1 LCHQYRIPMLFQY
14 FREEPLLFCVLIVF
28 ALAAF
33 IQLVF
38 YWGIF
43 ASLAFRRKK
52 SYDDSPDQPVS
63 VVICARNEYRNL
75 AANLPLILQQDYP
88 EFEVVVVND
97 NSDDDSNYLLKDFEL
112 EYKNLK
118 IVTIT
123 QTLNFF
129 SGKKFPLSIGIKSAK
144 NELLLLTDADCK
156 PRSSQWLRQMQRNF
170 TPGTE
175 IVLGYGAYETSPGLL
190 NKIIRFDT
198 LHIAMQYFSLA
209 LARLPYM
216 GVGRN
221 LAYRKSLFYKNNGF
235 ISHYRIPSGDDDLF
249 VNKAANSRNTRIE
262 ISQGSH
268 TLSEAKTKFS
278 AWVRQKRRHFSSS
291 KFYKTNHKFVLGL
304 YLISQVLF
312 LAGFL
317 ILISQ
322 LWLYQVVLG
331 IFGLRLL
338 SQMFIFK
345 KCMIQ
350 LGEKNL
356 LLLLPLFE
364 VFFVIFNPLIS
375 LTNIFQPKVPWK

>member
-1 LCHQYRIPMLFQY
+1 MLFQY
-14 FREEPLLFCVLIVF
+14 FREEPLLFCILVVF
-28 ALAAF
+28 ALSAF

-38 YWGIF
+38 YWGMF
-43 ASLAFRRKK
+43 ARLAFRRQK
-52 SYDDSPDQPVS
+52 SDQSTPDQPVS

-88 EFEVVVVND
+88 NFEVVVVND
-97 NSDDDSNYLLKDFEL
+97 NSDDESNYLLKDFEL

-118 IVTIT
+118 IVTIS

-170 TPGTE
+170 TSGTE
-175 IVLGYGAYETSPGLL
+175 IVLGYGAYETAPGLL

-209 LARLPYM
+209 LARIPYM

-249 VNKAANSRNTRIE
+249 VNKAANNHNTRIE
-262 ISQGSH
+262 IAQGSH
-268 TLSEAKTKFS
+268 TLSQAKTNFS
-278 AWVRQKRRHFSSS
+278 AWVRQKRRNFSSS
-291 KFYKTNHKFVLGL
+291 KYYKPSHKFVLGL
-304 YLISQVLF
+304 YLLSQILF
-312 LAGFL
+312 LSGF
-317 ILISQ
+317 IVLISQ

-338 SQMFIFK
+338 SQMIIFK

-350 LGEKNL
+350 LEETNL

-375 LTNIFQPKVPWK
+375 LTNIFQPKIPWK

>member
-1 LCHQYRIPMLFQY
+1 MLFQY
-14 FREEPLLFCVLIVF
+14 FRDEPLLFCVLVVF
-28 ALAAF
+28 TLSAF
-33 IQLVF
+33 IQLLYYWAVF
-38 YWGIF
+38 
-43 ASLAFRRKK
+43 ARLAFRRQKVDQ
-52 SYDDSPDQPVS
+52 SIPDQPVS

-88 EFEVVVVND
+88 NFEVVVVND
-97 NSDDDSNYLLKDFEL
+97 NSDDESNYLLKDFEL

-118 IVTIT
+118 IVTIS

-144 NELLLLTDADCK
+144 HELLLLTDADCK

-170 TPGTE
+170 TPGTD
-175 IVLGYGAYETSPGLL
+175 IVLGYGAYETAPGLL
-190 NKIIRFDT
+190 NKLIRFDT
-198 LHIAMQYFSLA
+198 IHIAIQYFSLA
-209 LARLPYM
+209 MARIPYM

-249 VNKAANSRNTRIE
+249 VNKAANNRNTRIE
-262 ISQGSH
+262 TAQGSH
-268 TLSEAKTKFS
+268 TLSLAKTNFS
-278 AWVRQKRRHFSSS
+278 GWVRQKRRHFSSS
-291 KFYKTNHKFVLGL
+291 KYYKPSHKFVLGL
-304 YLISQVLF
+304 YLLSQILF
-312 LAGFL
+312 LASFI

-350 LGEKNL
+350 LEEKNL

-375 LTNIFQPKVPWK
+375 LTNIFQPKIPWK

>member
-1 LCHQYRIPMLFQY
+1 MLFPY
-14 FREEPLLFCVLIVF
+14 FREEPLLFCILFVF
-28 ALAAF
+28 ALSAF
-33 IQLVF
+33 IQLVY

-43 ASLAFRRKK
+43 ARLAFRRQKF
-52 SYDDSPDQPVS
+52 DQNAPDLPVS

-88 EFEVVVVND
+88 DFEVVVVND
-97 NSDDDSNYLLKDFEL
+97 NSDDDSNYLLKDFEQ

-170 TPGTE
+170 TSGTE

-198 LHIAMQYFSLA
+198 FHIAVQYFSLA

-249 VNKAANSRNTRIE
+249 VNKASNSRNTRIE

-268 TLSEAKTKFS
+268 TLSQAKTNFS

-291 KFYKTNHKFVLGL
+291 KYYKTNHKFVLGL
-304 YLISQVLF
+304 YLISQILF
-312 LAGFL
+312 LASF
-317 ILISQ
+317 IVLISQ

-331 IFGLRLL
+331 IFGLRLI

-345 KCMIQ
+345 KCMLQ

-364 VFFVIFNPLIS
+364 IFFVIFNPLIS
-375 LTNIFQPKVPWK
+375 LTNIFQPKIPWK

>member
-1 LCHQYRIPMLFQY
+1 MLFQY
-14 FREEPLLFCVLIVF
+14 FREEPLLFCILVIF
-28 ALAAF
+28 ALSAF
-33 IQLVF
+33 VQLVF

-43 ASLAFRRKK
+43 ARLAFRRQKNDQ
-52 SYDDSPDQPVS
+52 STPDQPVS

-88 EFEVVVVND
+88 NFEVVVVND

-118 IVTIT
+118 IVTIS

-144 NELLLLTDADCK
+144 NELMLLTDADCK

-170 TPGTE
+170 TSSTE
-175 IVLGYGAYETSPGLL
+175 IVLGYGAYETAPGLL

-198 LHIAMQYFSLA
+198 LHIAIQYFSLA
-209 LARLPYM
+209 LARIPYM

-312 LAGFL
+312 LASFIL
-317 ILISQ
+317 LISQ

-331 IFGLRLL
+331 IFGFRLI
-338 SQMFIFK
+338 SQLFIFK

-364 VFFVIFNPLIS
+364 VFFVIFNPLLS

>member
-1 LCHQYRIPMLFQY
+1 MLFQF
-14 FREEPLLFCVLIVF
+14 FREEPLLFCILVVF
-28 ALAAF
+28 ALSAF
-33 IQLVF
+33 IQLVY

-43 ASLAFRRKK
+43 ARLAFRRKK
-52 SYDDSPDQPVS
+52 SDENAADQPVS

-75 AANLPLILQQDYP
+75 AANLPMILLQDYP
-88 EFEVVVVND
+88 NFEVVVVND
-97 NSDDDSNYLLKDFEL
+97 NSDDDSKDLLKDFEL

-156 PRSSQWLRQMQRNF
+156 PSSNQWLREMQRNF
-170 TPGTE
+170 TSGTE
-175 IVLGYGAYETSPGLL
+175 IVLGYGAYETAPGLL

-198 LHIAMQYFSLA
+198 LHIAIQYFSLA
-209 LARLPYM
+209 LSHIPYM

-221 LAYRKSLFYKNNGF
+221 LAYRKSLFYRNNGF

-249 VNKAANSRNTRIE
+249 VNKAANKINTRIE
-262 ISQGSH
+262 ISRESH
-268 TLSEAKTKFS
+268 TLSQAKSNFS
-278 AWVRQKRRHFSSS
+278 SWVRQKRRHFSSS
-291 KFYKTNHKFVLGL
+291 KFYKSNHKFILGL
-304 YLISQVLF
+304 YLISQILF
-312 LAGFL
+312 LASF
-317 ILISQ
+317 ITLISQ
-322 LWLYQVVLG
+322 LWLYQIVLG
-331 IFGLRLL
+331 IFGLRLM
-338 SQMFIFK
+338 SQMIIFK

-356 LLLLPLFE
+356 LLLLPLYE
-364 VFFVIFNPLIS
+364 VFFVIFNPIIS

>member
-1 LCHQYRIPMLFQY
+1 MLFQY
-14 FREEPLLFCVLIVF
+14 FREEPLLFCILVVF
-28 ALAAF
+28 ALSAF
-33 IQLVF
+33 IQLVY

-43 ASLAFRRKK
+43 SRLAFRRQK
-52 SYDDSPDQPVS
+52 SDQSTPDQPVS

-88 EFEVVVVND
+88 NFEVVVVND
-97 NSDDDSNYLLKDFEL
+97 NSDDESNYLLKDFEL
-112 EYKNLK
+112 EFKNLK
-118 IVTIT
+118 IVTIS

-144 NELLLLTDADCK
+144 HELLLLTDADCK

-170 TPGTE
+170 TSGTE
-175 IVLGYGAYETSPGLL
+175 IVLGYGAYETAPGLL

-209 LARLPYM
+209 LARIPYM

-262 ISQGSH
+262 IAQGSH
-268 TLSEAKTKFS
+268 TLSQAKTNFS

-291 KFYKTNHKFVLGL
+291 KYYKPGHKFVLGL
-304 YLISQVLF
+304 YLLSQILF
-312 LAGFL
+312 LASFIL
-317 ILISQ
+317 LISQ

-350 LGEKNL
+350 LEETNL

-375 LTNIFQPKVPWK
+375 LTNIFQPKIPWK

>member
-1 LCHQYRIPMLFQY
+1 MLFQY
-14 FREEPLLFCVLIVF
+14 FREEPLLFCILVIF
-28 ALAAF
+28 ALSAF
-33 IQLVF
+33 IQLVY

-43 ASLAFRRKK
+43 ARLAFKRQKNDQ
-52 SYDDSPDQPVS
+52 STPDQPVS

-88 EFEVVVVND
+88 NFEVVVVND
-97 NSDDDSNYLLKDFEL
+97 NSDDDSKDLLKDFEM
-112 EYKNLK
+112 EYPNLK
-118 IVTIT
+118 IVTIS

-170 TPGTE
+170 TPSAE
-175 IVLGYGAYETSPGLL
+175 IVLGYGAYETTPGLL

-198 LHIAMQYFSLA
+198 LHIAIQYFSLA
-209 LARLPYM
+209 LVRIPYM

-249 VNKAANSRNTRIE
+249 VNKAATRRNTRVE

-268 TLSEAKTKFS
+268 TLSEAKSSFGK
-278 AWVRQKRRHFSSS
+278 WVRQKRRHFSSS

-304 YLISQVLF
+304 YLLSQILF
-312 LAGFL
+312 LASFAV
-317 ILISQ
+317 LISQ
-322 LWLYQVVLG
+322 LWLYQIVLG
-331 IFGLRLL
+331 IFILRLI

-375 LTNIFQPKVPWK
+375 LTNIFQPKIPWK

>member
-1 LCHQYRIPMLFQY
+1 MLFQY
-14 FREEPLLFCVLIVF
+14 FREEPLLFCILVVF
-28 ALAAF
+28 ALSAL
-33 IQLVF
+33 IQLVY

-43 ASLAFRRKK
+43 ARLAFRRKN
-52 SYDDSPDQPVS
+52 SEENTPDQPVS

-88 EFEVVVVND
+88 NFEVVVVND
-97 NSDDDSNYLLKDFEL
+97 NSDDDSNFLLKDIEQ

-118 IVTIT
+118 IVTIS

-156 PRSSQWLRQMQRNF
+156 PRSNQWLRKMQSNF
-170 TPGTE
+170 SSRTE
-175 IVLGYGAYETSPGLL
+175 IVLGYGAYETAPGLL

-198 LHIAMQYFSLA
+198 LHIAIQYFSMA

-249 VNKAANSRNTRIE
+249 VNKAATRNNTRIE
-262 ISQGSH
+262 ISAGSH
-268 TLSEAKTKFS
+268 TLSGAKTSFS
-278 AWVRQKRRHFSSS
+278 GWVRQKRRHFSSS
-291 KFYKTNHKFVLGL
+291 KYYKSNHKFVLGL
-304 YLISQVLF
+304 YLASQILF
-312 LAGFL
+312 LSSF
-317 ILISQ
+317 IMLISQ
-322 LWLYQVVLG
+322 LWMYQFVLG
-331 IFGLRLL
+331 IFGLRLI

-375 LTNIFQPKVPWK
+375 LTNIFQPKIPWK

>member
-1 LCHQYRIPMLFQY
+1 MLFQY
-14 FREEPLLFCVLIVF
+14 FREEPLLFCVLVVF
-28 ALAAF
+28 ALSAF

-43 ASLAFRRKK
+43 ARLAFRKQK
-52 SYDDSPDQPVS
+52 ADQSVPDQPVS

-88 EFEVVVVND
+88 NFEVVVVND
-97 NSDDDSNYLLKDFEL
+97 NSDDESNYLLKDFEL

-118 IVTIT
+118 IVTIS

-144 NELLLLTDADCK
+144 HELLLLTDADCK

-170 TPGTE
+170 TSGTE
-175 IVLGYGAYETSPGLL
+175 IVLGYGAYETAPGLL
-190 NKIIRFDT
+190 NKMIRFDT

-209 LARLPYM
+209 LAHLPYM

-249 VNKAANSRNTRIE
+249 VNKAANSHNTRIE
-262 ISQGSH
+262 IAQGSH
-268 TLSEAKTKFS
+268 TLSQAKAIFS
-278 AWVRQKRRHFSSS
+278 GWVRQKRRHFSSS
-291 KFYKTNHKFVLGL
+291 KYYKPGHKFVLGL
-304 YLISQVLF
+304 YLLSQILF
-312 LAGFL
+312 LASFIL
-317 ILISQ
+317 LISQ
-322 LWLYQVVLG
+322 LWLYQVVLC

-350 LGEKNL
+350 LEEKNL

-375 LTNIFQPKVPWK
+375 LTNIFQPKIPWK